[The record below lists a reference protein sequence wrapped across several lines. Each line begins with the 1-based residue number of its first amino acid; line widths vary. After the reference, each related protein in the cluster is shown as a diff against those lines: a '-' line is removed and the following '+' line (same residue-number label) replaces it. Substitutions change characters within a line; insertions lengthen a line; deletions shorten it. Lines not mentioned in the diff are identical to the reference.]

1 MKKLKIKYLHNFE
14 HLSHYLASRPTHPYQ
29 LRCSRATRWCDR
41 RSGCCCF
48 AETDVRTES
57 SRDWRRSDRWK
68 RACGRQ
74 RSFQSSSGCP
84 ADFLWGNRHLLLKI
98 QKKFMQIILIW
109 SEILTFNVFEL
120 RMRREL
126 GDDWNELHRFG
137 KANDGIVQ
145 VLFVQERLHDVE
157 NWRHTWTQ

>member
-1 MKKLKIKYLHNFE
+1 
-14 HLSHYLASRPTHPYQ
+14 
-29 LRCSRATRWCDR
+29 
-41 RSGCCCF
+41 
-48 AETDVRTES
+48 
-57 SRDWRRSDRWK
+57 
-68 RACGRQ
+68 
-74 RSFQSSSGCP
+74 
-84 ADFLWGNRHLLLKI
+84 
-98 QKKFMQIILIW
+98 MQIILIW